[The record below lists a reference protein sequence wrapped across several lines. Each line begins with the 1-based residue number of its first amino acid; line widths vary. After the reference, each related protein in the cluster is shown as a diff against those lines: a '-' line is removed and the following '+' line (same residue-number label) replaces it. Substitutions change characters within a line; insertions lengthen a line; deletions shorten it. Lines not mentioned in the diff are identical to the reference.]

1 MTSLDL
7 ASHPQAR
14 FRIDTFLVP
23 ASARAE
29 FDSAARRNLDFIRTQ
44 PGFLGHWVFEKTAGP
59 GRFDVVTV
67 AAWESQ
73 EAIDRAGAAVRAY
86 YQRIGFD
93 PPAFMA
99 ARGIGGE
106 IGTFRGVP

>member
-7 ASHPQAR
+7 TSHPDAR
-14 FRIDTFLVP
+14 YRIDTFSVP

-29 FDSAARRNLDFIRTQ
+29 FDAAARRNFEFIRAQ
-44 PGFLGHWVFEKTAGP
+44 PGFLGHWVLEKTAGP

-73 EAIDRAGAAVRAY
+73 EAIDRAAVAVRAY

-99 ARGIGGE
+99 ARGIAGE
-106 IGTFRGVP
+106 IGTFRAAR